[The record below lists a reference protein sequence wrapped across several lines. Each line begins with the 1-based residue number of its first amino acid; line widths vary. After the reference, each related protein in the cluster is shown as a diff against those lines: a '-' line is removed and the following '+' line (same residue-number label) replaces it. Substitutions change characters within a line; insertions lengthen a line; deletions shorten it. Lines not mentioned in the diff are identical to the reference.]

1 MSQPGNR
8 TWTRVL
14 YLKSGVQ
21 RQWELMKGEC
31 DRAGL
36 GSHSVSLHWPL
47 LYQSDKYT
55 QLVAQQVQ
63 LLSHLGCLQMG
74 CAEKLLKLLCRE
86 ATPLQGGNRG
96 NLSVQLLPIFSLPA
110 SPHREFLPQIPS
122 QVIQLPQW
130 LLKKPIPVMQ
140 WPAASKPG
148 YGWGARDPRGT
159 AGQPQVAK
167 LDRPTQNQSVS
178 LAAEG
183 LESRWGLEN
192 LMKHKRLYYTTG
204 VRIKIISKAQKYILL
219 QLLPNISLCFE
230 PGLCP

>member
-36 GSHSVSLHWPL
+36 GSHSVSLHWPP
-47 LYQSDKYT
+47 LYQSDNTHSWWLSRCNYSAT
-55 QLVAQQVQ
+55 WDVSRWAVQ
-63 LLSHLGCLQMG
+63 RSYSKQS
-74 CAEKLLKLLCRE
+74 
-86 ATPLQGGNRG
+86 LQGGRRG

-192 LMKHKRLYYTTG
+192 LMKYKRLYYTTG

>member
-1 MSQPGNR
+1 MTGQVWEATACHCTDHRFTKATNTHSWWLSR
-8 TWTRVL
+8 CSYSATWDVSRWA
-14 YLKSGVQ
+14 VQ
-21 RQWELMKGEC
+21 RSYSKQF
-31 DRAGL
+31 
-36 GSHSVSLHWPL
+36 
-47 LYQSDKYT
+47 
-55 QLVAQQVQ
+55 
-63 LLSHLGCLQMG
+63 
-74 CAEKLLKLLCRE
+74 
-86 ATPLQGGNRG
+86 LQGGRRG
-96 NLSVQLLPIFSLPA
+96 NFSVQLLPIFSLPA

-122 QVIQLPQW
+122 QVTQLPQW

-140 WPAASKPG
+140 WPAATKPG

-192 LMKHKRLYYTTG
+192 LMKYIRLYYTTG
-204 VRIKIISKAQKYILL
+204 VGIKIISKAQKYILLL